1 MALGDRT
8 HLDAATHGTTG
19 EPDEISPP
27 TCEECGADLGGA
39 TPQRSRKRYCSP
51 RCRSRAYYREHRPV
65 RLDKLDVDPVPLS
78 PKEAAMMAESA
89 EAIARG
95 DYVTS
100 DELRA
105 LLGLRPA
112 R

>member
-1 MALGDRT
+1 
-8 HLDAATHGTTG
+8 
-19 EPDEISPP
+19 
-27 TCEECGADLGGA
+27 
-39 TPQRSRKRYCSP
+39 
-51 RCRSRAYYREHRPV
+51 V